1 MSQSSSPTDSRRW
14 KVPQPLA
21 VAEVRMADGTPII
34 LRRHGNP
41 AGPRLVLSHANGF
54 SADAYFPFWSLLIDR
69 FDVVLYDLRNHGWN
83 PTGEQHAHTIPTFV
97 QDTASIARG
106 IDQHF
111 GAKPKIGIFHSV
123 SAQTAVL
130 QAAER
135 AVFSV
140 LVLFDPVLCPPG
152 RPPQHLKK
160 LEATMLQL
168 GKAARKRQERFA
180 TPEEFAERLRRAPP
194 FKLLRPGVA
203 DLIART
209 TLRRDTDGT
218 GYALRCP
225 REYEAQISEEGY
237 QWARAVNLDRLS
249 CPTKAIGAD
258 PTQPF
263 SFLPSVDLSDLIILD
278 YDFIPDT
285 THFLQLEQPEMCV
298 FLMLEFLEPHLA
310 ALSGGS

>member
-1 MSQSSSPTDSRRW
+1 MNQSSTDSKRW
-14 KVPQPLA
+14 EVPEPLA
-21 VAEVRMADGTPII
+21 VAEARMADGASIV

-41 AGPRLVLSHANGF
+41 EGPRLVLSHANGF
-54 SADAYFPFWSLLIDR
+54 SADAYFPFWSLLTGR

-83 PTGEQHAHTIPTFV
+83 PTGEQQAHTIPTFV
-97 QDTASIARG
+97 QDTEHIAQG

-135 AVFSV
+135 AAFSAM
-140 LVLFDPVLCPPG
+140 VLFDPVLCPPG
-152 RPPQHLKK
+152 RPPQDLKK

-168 GKAARKRQERFA
+168 GKAARRRQERFE
-180 TPEEFAERLRRAPP
+180 TQEEFAERIRGTPT

-209 TLRRDTDGT
+209 TLRRDTGGT
-218 GYALRCP
+218 GYELRCP
-225 REYEAQISEEGY
+225 REYEAQVSEEGY
-237 QWARAVNLDRLS
+237 QWACAVNLDRLS

-285 THFLQLEQPEMCV
+285 THFLQLEQPEACV
-298 FLMLEFLEPHLA
+298 SLMLDFLEPHLTS
-310 ALSGGS
+310 LSSGS

>member
-1 MSQSSSPTDSRRW
+1 MNQSPSPTASGRW
-14 KVPQPLA
+14 EVPEPLA
-21 VAEVRMADGTPII
+21 VAEVRMADGTPIV
-34 LRRHGNP
+34 LRQHGNP
-41 AGPRLVLSHANGF
+41 EGPRLVLSHANGF
-54 SADAYFPFWSLLIDR
+54 SADAYFPFWSLLTDR
-69 FDVVLYDLRNHGWN
+69 FDVILYDLRNHGWN
-83 PTGEQHAHTIPTFV
+83 PTGEQKAHTIPTFV
-97 QDTASIARG
+97 QDTGYTAQG

-135 AVFSV
+135 AAFSA

-152 RPPQHLKK
+152 RSPQDLKK
-160 LEATMLQL
+160 LEATMLRL
-168 GKAARKRQERFA
+168 GKAARRRQERFE
-180 TPEEFAERLRRAPP
+180 TQEEFAERIRGTPT

-209 TLRRDTDGT
+209 TLRRGTGGT
-218 GYALRCP
+218 GYELRCP
-225 REYEAQISEEGY
+225 REYEAQVSEEGY

-278 YDFIPDT
+278 YDFVPDT
-285 THFLQLEQPEMCV
+285 THFLQLEQPEACV
-298 FLMLEFLEPHLA
+298 SLMLEFLEPHLA
-310 ALSGGS
+310 SLSSGS